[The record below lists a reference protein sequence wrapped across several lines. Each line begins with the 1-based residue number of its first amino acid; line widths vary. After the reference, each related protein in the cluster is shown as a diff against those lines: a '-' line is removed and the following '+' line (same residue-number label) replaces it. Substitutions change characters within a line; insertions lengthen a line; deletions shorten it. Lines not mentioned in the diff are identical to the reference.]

1 MNPALDKA
9 ELDRGQPD
17 DDRHQ
22 YDGLRRRAA
31 EIEPDHAVV
40 PDLVDKD
47 FGRLGGAALRHV
59 MDDPEGVE
67 ERVDDIDDEQEEA
80 RGRQPGEDNRP
91 ETAARAG
98 AVDRRGLEQRWRGW
112 F

>member
-1 MNPALDKA
+1 MNSALDKA

-40 PDLVDKD
+40 PDLVDED
-47 FGRLGGAALRHV
+47 LGRLGGAALRHV

-67 ERVDDIDDEQEEA
+67 KRIDDVDDEQEKA
-80 RGRQPGEDNRP
+80 GWRQERKDDRP
-91 ETAARAG
+91 EPPARAG
-98 AVDRRGLEQRWRGW
+98 AVDRRGLDQG
-112 F
+112 

>member
-1 MNPALDKA
+1 MNSALDKA
-9 ELDRGQPD
+9 ELDRGQSD
-17 DDRHQ
+17 DDCHQ

-47 FGRLGGAALRHV
+47 FGRLGGAPLRHV
-59 MDDPEGVE
+59 MDDPERVE

-80 RGRQPGEDNRP
+80 RGRQQGKDDRP
-91 ETAARAG
+91 EAAARAG
-98 AVDRRGLEQRWRGW
+98 ALARRGLDQRWRGW